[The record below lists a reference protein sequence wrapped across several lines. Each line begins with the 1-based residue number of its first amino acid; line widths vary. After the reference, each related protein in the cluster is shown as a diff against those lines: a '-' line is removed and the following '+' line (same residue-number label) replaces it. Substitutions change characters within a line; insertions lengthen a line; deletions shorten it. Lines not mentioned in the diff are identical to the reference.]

1 MTENDFPKFAEM
13 LQRVAKRT
21 VTPASINLEDTVNFM
36 FEILQE
42 YPFELIYHAVK
53 EYCKTSK
60 FFPAVSD
67 IATQIEGSIE
77 DRATVAW
84 YQILKARKKFGLM
97 KSIRFSTPATHFAID
112 RMCGWESLCDMIT
125 DSNASYMLRDFKVF
139 YRLGERCATWQN
151 VREYFPS
158 DDERYELNMGRM
170 PKRKVYDVES
180 EHVIPDEMLSS
191 IAPMAAWSQVMRV
204 RYKECRNGVN
214 SVKFPDPAIHY
225 AIERM
230 GGWENFCTTLNEDTE
245 DKKREE
251 FQRCYL
257 SYSPREEVPLCLTA
271 GNDKDE
277 FFDVQAERY
286 IRLEVS
292 LTE

>member
-84 YQILKARKKFGLM
+84 YQILKARKKFGLR

-158 DDERYELNMGRM
+158 DEEHYTLNMGRM

-180 EHVIPDEMLSS
+180 GHVIPDEMLSP

-204 RYKECRNGVN
+204 RYKECWNGVK

-230 GGWENFCTTLNEDTE
+230 GGWENFCTTLNENTE

-257 SYSPREEVPLCLTA
+257 NYSPREEVPLCLTA
-271 GNDKDE
+271 GNDKNE

-292 LTE
+292 ATE

>member
-1 MTENDFPKFAEM
+1 MTENDFPKFAEL

-21 VTPASINLEDTVNFM
+21 VTPTSIDLEDTVNFM
-36 FEILQE
+36 FEILEE
-42 YPFELIYHAVK
+42 YPFELVYHAVK
-53 EYCKTSK
+53 EYCKANK

-84 YQILKARKKFGLM
+84 YQILKARKKFGLR

-112 RMCGWESLCDMIT
+112 RMCGWENLCDMIT
-125 DSNASYMLRDFKVF
+125 NSNASYMLRDFKVF
-139 YRLGERCATWQN
+139 YRLGERCATWRN

-158 DDERYELNMGRM
+158 DYERYELNMGRM

-180 EHVIPDEMLSS
+180 GHVIPDEMLSP

-204 RYKECRNGVN
+204 RYKECWNGVKN
-214 SVKFPDPAIHY
+214 VKFPDPAIHY

-230 GGWENFCTTLNEDTE
+230 GGWENFCTTLNENTE

-251 FQRCYL
+251 FQHCYL
-257 SYSPREEVPLCLTA
+257 NYQSQEEVPIYLST
-271 GNDKDE
+271 GGDKDE
-277 FFDVQAERY
+277 FFDVRTGRY
-286 IRLEVS
+286 IRLED
-292 LTE
+292 

>member
-1 MTENDFPKFAEM
+1 MTEADFSKFVEL
-13 LQRVAKRT
+13 LQRAAKRT
-21 VTPASINLEDTVNFM
+21 VTPSSIDLEDTANFM
-36 FEILQE
+36 FDILNE
-42 YPFELIYHAVK
+42 YPFELVYNAVK
-53 EYCKTSK
+53 EHCKTNK
-60 FFPAVSD
+60 FFPVVSD

-84 YQILKARKKFGLM
+84 YQILKARKMFGLR

-112 RMCGWESLCDMIT
+112 RMCGWENLCNMIT

-158 DDERYELNMGRM
+158 DEERYVLKMGRM

-180 EHVIPDEMLSS
+180 GHVIPDEMLSP
-191 IAPMAAWSQVMRV
+191 IAPMAAWSQVMLV
-204 RYKECRNGVN
+204 HHKECWNGVK

-230 GGWENFCTTLNEDTE
+230 GGWENFCTTLNENTE

-251 FQRCYL
+251 FQRCY
-257 SYSPREEVPLCLTA
+257 
-271 GNDKDE
+271 
-277 FFDVQAERY
+277 
-286 IRLEVS
+286 
-292 LTE
+292 